1 MLEFMKDFKDVGLV
15 IASVIVG
22 IGLLA
27 DVAQVTLFT
36 LVTIRR
42 LRALRRRPVKIEV
55 LPAPEVKY
63 LPRM

>member
-15 IASVIVG
+15 IASGIVG
-22 IGLLA
+22 IGLFAL
-27 DVAQVTLFT
+27 VAQITLFT

-42 LRALRRRPVKIEV
+42 LRTLRRKPVKIEV

>member
-15 IASVIVG
+15 IASGIVG

-27 DVAQVTLFT
+27 VVAQVTLFT

-42 LRALRRRPVKIEV
+42 LRAIRRRPVKIEV

>member
-15 IASVIVG
+15 IASGIVG
-22 IGLLA
+22 IGLFAL
-27 DVAQVTLFT
+27 VAQITLFT

-42 LRALRRRPVKIEV
+42 LRALRRKPVKIEV

>member
-15 IASVIVG
+15 IASGIVG

-27 DVAQVTLFT
+27 VVAQVTLFT

-42 LRALRRRPVKIEV
+42 LRALRRRPV
-55 LPAPEVKY
+55 
-63 LPRM
+63 

>member
-1 MLEFMKDFKDVGLV
+1 MLEFMKDFKDVGLL
-15 IASVIVG
+15 IASGIVG

-27 DVAQVTLFT
+27 VVAQVTLFT

-42 LRALRRRPVKIEV
+42 LRALRRKPVKIEV